1 MLGVSVPNAVA
12 SFPPSHCLFCFFN
25 SCFQGKHTQFCFAC
39 VSACAENGVLHKAWP
54 FKDVAMT
61 DSGQLPFI
69 SGWFLC

>member
-1 MLGVSVPNAVA
+1 MLWPPFLPPTAFFVFLIVVSKE
-12 SFPPSHCLFCFFN
+12 S
-25 SCFQGKHTQFCFAC
+25 TQFCFAC